1 MDNVSPV
8 PFTEQNWFIFHKMIH
23 GAVPWIIDSSPFVET
38 GVFLFIEKIKV
49 QIECQSTEH

>member
-23 GAVPWIIDSSPFVET
+23 GAVPWIIDSSPFVKT